1 MDAAIRLSKLP
12 LLQAVSHT
20 RVHIGGDGTGGE
32 ATFDGKP
39 LVTSAGVV
47 TVPDLPDGAGIH

>member
-1 MDAAIRLSKLP
+1 METEIQLSNLP
-12 LLQAVSHT
+12 LLQEIKCT
-20 RVHIGGDGTGGE
+20 GVHFGDDGTGGE

-47 TVPDLPDGAGIH
+47 TVPDLPDGARIH